1 MCGRAMQVK
10 LVTEE
15 LRRRGHICEILKI
28 NEGRQVKSSEYVD
41 VQSGA
46 DYVRKIWRYAW
57 RGFRLNV
64 HVNGMSKKGYLLAI
78 IAAVAG
84 GMVSRPALVTF
95 HGGLSQL
102 YFPRRDNG
110 FYQWAFY
117 ALFHTAGAIACDSQP
132 IKDEIVRYGIRP
144 EKIENIATFS
154 PQYVQFDPAKLPDE
168 VEEFLSAHSRV
179 VLSYVSFRPEYGLE
193 SLREGIASYRAR
205 YPDTGFVWLG
215 FPDKEVPAAEKFV
228 EAWSKE
234 ERASLLVL
242 GNLTHDQFLTLLSRS
257 FIFLRTPACDGVAA
271 SVLESIAL
279 HIPVVASEN
288 GRRPE
293 GVVTYRDTDAADMC
307 EKLVAVTA
315 RYDEVKAGLALGAID
330 DNVGAMADWL
340 TGPQGQD
347 SHAEVVAVR

>member
-1 MCGRAMQVK
+1 MCGWAMQLK

-64 HVNGMSKKGYLLAI
+64 HVNGMSKKGYVLAM

-84 GMVSRPALVTF
+84 RMVNRPALVTF

-110 FYQWAFY
+110 LYQWAFC

-154 PQYVQFDPAKLPDE
+154 PQYAQFDPAKLPDE
-168 VEEFLSAHSRV
+168 VEEFLTAHSRV

-234 ERASLLVL
+234 ERASLLLL
-242 GNLTHDQFLTLLSRS
+242 GNLAHDQFLTLLSRS
-257 FIFLRTPACDGVAA
+257 FICLRTPACDGVAA

-279 HIPVVASEN
+279 GVPVVASEN
-288 GRRPE
+288 GRRPV
-293 GVVTYRDTDAADMC
+293 GVLTYEDANAADMVA
-307 EKLVAVTA
+307 KLSYVTEH
-315 RYDEVKAGLALGAID
+315 YSEVKSALRLESGD
-330 DNVGAMADWL
+330 DNIGKMAEW
-340 TGPQGQD
+340 
-347 SHAEVVAVR
+347 VASD